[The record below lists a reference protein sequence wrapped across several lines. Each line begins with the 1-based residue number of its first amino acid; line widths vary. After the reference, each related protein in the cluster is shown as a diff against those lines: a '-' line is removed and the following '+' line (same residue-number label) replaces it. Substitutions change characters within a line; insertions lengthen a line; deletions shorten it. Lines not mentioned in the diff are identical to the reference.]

1 MDKAAR
7 AVRRS
12 SAKLL
17 GGGHS
22 DLHLLLSEVKDMRN
36 TAKAFANAQNAVAQD
51 LLKWAV
57 HEDNRA
63 LQDVINQLAE
73 LNLLWTEVQQEFGE
87 HIKDYRHMFEMVLE
101 GEKQVSQSKNNFV
114 ACEQREVKIRKELK
128 KAFKKAS
135 SAEIQLL
142 EGKLCQAERAKDLAQ
157 LEVTDRVRENEAV
170 KLIRL
175 KEGLMKVSQAFTD
188 LGRKCVMVFDTQ
200 QDIVQQLP
208 DVLDQDLEDIKY
220 TGSGITRFKVQQAK
234 EKVRNY
240 HRSINAINS
249 KMSEPPPPYSLQ
261 SYDYEYEDSQQH
273 STSSVYPSLSPRRR
287 VSSSLDHSQGSPSV
301 LDPAQQS
308 LATATTGAPVQE
320 TTSPASC
327 YPAPF
332 QSTLEL
338 GLEAAPP
345 TVLPLSFDPPRC
357 SVPPPRPPVSPS
369 QAGAAAAIPP
379 PQPPPPPTACAILKT
394 PKPNLAASNDLP
406 PASASST
413 LSESL
418 HSPNPSHHHHHQ
430 LHSNLPSQKI
440 CSDDVDKTFFYKQEH
455 FQGQTYPTL
464 SFTGSLPPT
473 THQGAKHL
481 GDSTAENQ
489 GLEIVDFNPDWDN
502 NFEDDL
508 SMAVGG
514 VNIKGDNGT
523 L

>member
-17 GGGHS
+17 GGGHA

-51 LLKWAV
+51 LLKWAI

-73 LNLLWTEVQQEFGE
+73 LNLLWTEVQQEFAE

-114 ACEQREVKIRKELK
+114 ACEQREMKMRKELK

-135 SAEIQLL
+135 SSEIQLL

-175 KEGLMKVSQAFTD
+175 KEGLTKLSQAFTD

-208 DVLDQDLEDIKY
+208 DVLDQDLEDMKY

-240 HRSINAINS
+240 HRSMNSINS

-261 SYDYEYEDSQQH
+261 SDDYEYEDSQH
-273 STSSVYPSLSPRRR
+273 YSSCSIYPSLTLNSPRRR
-287 VSSSLDHSQGSPSV
+287 VSSSLDQSQDSSLV
-301 LDPAQQS
+301 LDPTQAS
-308 LATATTGAPVQE
+308 LSAASTGAPVQE
-320 TTSPASC
+320 TTSTPC
-327 YPAPF
+327 YPTSF
-332 QSTLEL
+332 QPTLEL
-338 GLEAAPP
+338 GLEAVPP
-345 TVLPLSFDPPRC
+345 TVLPLSFDHPRS
-357 SVPPPRPPVSPS
+357 SVPPPRPPHSPG
-369 QAGAAAAIPP
+369 QAAAAGAQAAAPSPP
-379 PQPPPPPTACAILKT
+379 PLQPPTVCAILKT
-394 PKPNLAASNDLP
+394 TKPALAVSDIPPPGATLSEALQSSDTSHHQFQCNFPSKNADEDADKIFLQKKDL
-406 PASASST
+406 SQDQSYST
-413 LSESL
+413 LSFSSSLSHTHKSGKNQKTNAES
-418 HSPNPSHHHHHQ
+418 S
-430 LHSNLPSQKI
+430 
-440 CSDDVDKTFFYKQEH
+440 
-455 FQGQTYPTL
+455 
-464 SFTGSLPPT
+464 
-473 THQGAKHL
+473 
-481 GDSTAENQ
+481 Q
-489 GLEIVDFNPDWDN
+489 GLEIVDFNPNWDN
-502 NFEDDL
+502 TEDDL
-508 SMAVGG
+508 SMAIGG
-514 VNIKGDNGT
+514 VSISRDDAA

>member
-17 GGGHS
+17 GGGHA

-36 TAKAFANAQNAVAQD
+36 TAKAYTNAQNAVAQD

-63 LQDVINQLAE
+63 LQDVVNQLAE
-73 LNLLWTEVQQEFGE
+73 LNLLWTEVQHEFGE

-101 GEKQVSQSKNNFV
+101 GEKQVSHSKNNFV
-114 ACEQREVKIRKELK
+114 TCEQREMKIRKELK

-135 SAEIQLL
+135 SSEIQLL

-175 KEGLMKVSQAFTD
+175 KEGLMKLSQAFSD

-208 DVLDQDLEDIKY
+208 DVLDQDLEDMKY

-249 KMSEPPPPYSLQ
+249 KMTEPPPPYSLQ
-261 SYDYEYEDSQQH
+261 SYDYEDSPGHQH
-273 STSSVYPSLSPRRR
+273 SSPGSMYPALGSPRRR
-287 VSSSLDHSQGSPSV
+287 VSSSLDLPQGAPLG
-301 LDPAQQS
+301 LDPGQASLSAASSGPPAQDTP
-308 LATATTGAPVQE
+308 TAQG
-320 TTSPASC
+320 
-327 YPAPF
+327 YPP
-332 QSTLEL
+332 LEL
-338 GLEAAPP
+338 GLEAVPP
-345 TVLPLSFDPPRC
+345 TVLPLSFDAPTPRS
-357 SVPPPRPPVSPS
+357 SVAPPRPPVSPA
-369 QAGAAAAIPP
+369 QAAASTASS
-379 PQPPPPPTACAILKT
+379 PQPPSAAAILKT
-394 PKPNLAASNDLP
+394 SK
-406 PASASST
+406 PASFATADLSSAPT
-413 LSESL
+413 TAAVHPESL
-418 HSPNPSHHHHHQ
+418 ETPTASHHHHPPPHHQ
-430 LHSNLPSQKI
+430 FTCELPPHKMGSGDYEGQ
-440 CSDDVDKTFFYKQEH
+440 FFPKEDNP
-455 FQGQTYPTL
+455 QGETYLPV
-464 SFTGSLPPT
+464 SFKGSLPQT
-473 THQGAKHL
+473 LNNVAVSQ
-481 GDSTAENQ
+481 S
-489 GLEIVDFNPDWDN
+489 LEIVDFNPDWDRN
-502 NFEDDL
+502 YEEDL

-514 VNIKGDNGT
+514 ANIRGDN
-523 L
+523 